1 MIAWWW
7 IPVGIVGL
15 IVLAGLLLLIAM
27 RHELR
32 RYIRIEK
39 M

>member
-15 IVLAGLLLLIAM
+15 IVLTVLIMLVLM
-27 RHELR
+27 RHELH
-32 RYIRIEK
+32 RYIRIKE